1 MSGCPSTQSQDASR
15 REQSGNIYHTVGR
28 VSAWQVSSPELTLG
42 MVVHIYLQGQ
52 GLRGPSRRIRTSGPS
67 STTLQAGGQPV
78 LHETLSQ
85 NTKHLKQKRGWL
97 REIQSGNGLPEK
109 DELLAVR
116 AEL

>member
-1 MSGCPSTQSQDASR
+1 M
-15 REQSGNIYHTVGR
+15 
-28 VSAWQVSSPELTLG
+28 
-42 MVVHIYLQGQ
+42 
-52 GLRGPSRRIRTSGPS
+52 
-67 STTLQAGGQPV
+67 